1 MRLGPSHF
9 GLGLVTLMAPSRQ
22 HAPPFASDGDF
33 VFPSLKA
40 AGRVPSPRLFSSP
53 IICDRWMSHV
63 RLQSFERVAKGV
75 SADHSCRAHDY
86 KALLACRRNVHARP
100 PGATKALIEDI
111 RLVVVITVRALQSIR
126 RRAGARQIAKRR
138 RSSRTCPR
146 SGERLS

>member
-9 GLGLVTLMAPSRQ
+9 GLGLVTLMAPSRR

-40 AGRVPSPRLFSSP
+40 AGRVPCPRLFSSP

-63 RLQSFERVAKGV
+63 RLQSFKRVAKGV

-100 PGATKALIEDI
+100 RGATKALIEDI
-111 RLVVVITVRALQSIR
+111 RLVVITVRALQSIR

-138 RSSRTCPR
+138 RSSRTRPR

>member
-1 MRLGPSHF
+1 MHLGPSHF
-9 GLGLVTLMAPSRQ
+9 GLGLVTLMAPSRR

-40 AGRVPSPRLFSSP
+40 AGRVPCPRLFSSP

-63 RLQSFERVAKGV
+63 RLQSFKRVAKGV

-100 PGATKALIEDI
+100 RGATKAPIEDI
-111 RLVVVITVRALQSIR
+111 RLVVITVRALQSIR

-138 RSSRTCPR
+138 RFSRTRPR